1 MRILTAN
8 ELTKMGIAVAQV
20 QQSLTLTYLTKEFRR
35 QSDLPKKFKD
45 KALNICQELYQ
56 NGKDSF
62 VTETNYS
69 YTVWEEEKTVNEST
83 NTDNNSL
90 TNSVIPEQ
98 KTVMKQDKSFSSSPY
113 SLKNYISKKSN

>member
-90 TNSVIPEQ
+90 TNSVITEQ
-98 KTVMKQDKSFSSSPY
+98 KTVMKQERR
-113 SLKNYISKKSN
+113 I